1 MLHFDVMATLAIA
14 TLILLL
20 GQHIKRQVP
29 VLHRYNLP
37 SPVIGGLLAAIALLL
52 CKSYTTVD
60 ITFDNGARTPLM
72 IAFFTTLGFAASLKL
87 LKIGGR
93 FVFIFLAISI
103 FAAILQ
109 NVVGA
114 SIATLLGLPPLLG
127 VLCGSV
133 TLTGGPAT
141 GLAFAPQ
148 FEQAGIVGA
157 EAIAVAAA
165 MCGIIMG
172 GVMGGPIGTLLINR
186 LVRQNQPLTSNHH
199 NQSIINT
206 ALELLHHHSET
217 ALLKSIGMILL
228 AMWMG
233 SWVSA
238 GFQALGITLPAYIG
252 AMLVAATLRNF
263 DDKTG
268 HFKLSETTIENLGAV
283 ALSYFLVLSLMGL
296 DLSKL
301 ATVALPLLI
310 LIAAQV
316 LLIALLSVTLIFKF
330 MGKDYEAA
338 VTATGFYGFMMGTT
352 ANAMANMDAFVQRY
366 SPAPRAYL
374 VVPIVGAFFIDFAN
388 TILVQFCLAWVE

>member
-1 MLHFDVMATLAIA
+1 MLDFDAITTLALA
-14 TLILLL
+14 SLVLIIGHALK
-20 GQHIKRQVP
+20 QHIP
-29 VLHRYNLP
+29 FFSRYNLP
-37 SPVIGGLLAAIALLL
+37 SPVIGGLLAALVMWYGKQHGWSIQLNT
-52 CKSYTTVD
+52 SM
-60 ITFDNGARTPLM
+60 RTPLM

-93 FVFIFLAISI
+93 YVMIFLGISI
-103 FAAILQ
+103 IAAILQ

-114 SIATLLGLPPLLG
+114 SAAVLMGLPPLFG

-148 FEQAGIVGA
+148 FEAAGIVGA
-157 EAIAVAAA
+157 ESIAIMAA

-172 GVMGGPIGTLLINR
+172 GIMGGPIGTLLMRHLQKN
-186 LVRQNQPLTSNHH
+186 QQPLTTNHRQT
-199 NQSIINT
+199 NMTSD
-206 ALELLHHHSET
+206 LLAPSSDEGH
-217 ALLKSIGMILL
+217 LLKHVGVILV
-228 AMWMG
+228 AMWLG
-233 SWVSA
+233 SFVSA
-238 GFQALGITLPAYIG
+238 TFTQWGVTLPAYIG
-252 AMLVAATLRNF
+252 AMLVAAVLRNI
-263 DDKTG
+263 DDNTR
-268 HFKLSETTIENLGAV
+268 FLQLSENGLENLGHV

-301 ATVALPLLI
+301 ASVALPLLV
-310 LIAAQV
+310 LIALQV
-316 LLIALLSVTLIFKF
+316 LLIGLLSVTLIFKY

-352 ANAMANMDAFVQRY
+352 ANAMANMDAFVKRY

-388 TILVQFCLAWVE
+388 TLLVQFCLNWLK

>member
-1 MLHFDVMATLAIA
+1 MLHFDVVATLAIA
-14 TLILLL
+14 ALVLGL
-20 GQHIKRQVP
+20 GQWLKDGIP
-29 VLHRYNLP
+29 WLSRYNLP
-37 SPVIGGLLAAIALLL
+37 SAVIGGLLAAVFMLLA
-52 CKSYTTVD
+52 KNYTTLD
-60 ITFDNGARTPLM
+60 IRLDNSARTPLM
-72 IAFFTTLGFAASLKL
+72 IAFFTTLGFAASLRL
-87 LKIGGR
+87 LKIGGKY
-93 FVFIFLAISI
+93 VFIFLGISI

-109 NVVGA
+109 NVAGA
-114 SIATLLGLPPLLG
+114 GLAVALGLPPLFG

-172 GVMGGPIGTLLINR
+172 GVMGGPIGTILVNR
-186 LVRQNQPLTSNHH
+186 LKKNHLPLASSSHSSLLQQASNLVH
-199 NQSIINT
+199 NLSENT
-206 ALELLHHHSET
+206 
-217 ALLKSIGMILL
+217 LLKSVGTILL
-228 AMWMG
+228 AMWLG

-238 GFQALGITLPAYIG
+238 GFNSLGMTLPAYIG
-252 AMLVAATLRNF
+252 AMLVAAMIRNL
-263 DDKTG
+263 DDHTG
-268 HFKLSETTIENLGAV
+268 WLKLSENAIENVGGV
-283 ALSYFLVLSLMGL
+283 ALSFFLVLSLMSL

-301 ATVALPLLI
+301 SSVALPLLI

-316 LLIALLSVTLIFKF
+316 LLMAIVSMTLIFRF
-330 MGKDYEAA
+330 MGRDYEAA

-388 TILVQFCLAWVE
+388 TLIVQLSLSWLR

>member
-1 MLHFDVMATLAIA
+1 MFHFDVIATLAIA

-20 GQHIKRQVP
+20 GQYIKQQVP

-37 SPVIGGLLAAIALLL
+37 SPVIGGLLAAVVLLL

-60 ITFDNGARTPLM
+60 ITFDSGARTPLM

-103 FAAILQ
+103 LAAILQ

-114 SIATLLGLPPLLG
+114 SLAVLLGLPPLFG

-172 GVMGGPIGTLLINR
+172 GVMGGPIGTLLIKR
-186 LVRQNQPLTSNHH
+186 LVRHNQPLTSNHH
-199 NQSIINT
+199 NPSIVNT
-206 ALELLHHHSET
+206 ALKLLHHHSET

-228 AMWMG
+228 AMWIG

-238 GFQALGITLPAYIG
+238 GFHALGITLPAYIG
-252 AMLVAATLRNF
+252 AMLVAATLRNL
-263 DDKTG
+263 DDKIG
-268 HFKLSETTIENLGAV
+268 RFKLSETTIENLGAV

-316 LLIALLSVTLIFKF
+316 LLIALLSVTLIFTF

-388 TILVQFCLAWVE
+388 TILVQFFLAWLK

>member
-1 MLHFDVMATLAIA
+1 MLHFDAIATLAIA
-14 TLILLL
+14 TLILFL
-20 GQHIKRQVP
+20 GQAIKQRVAF
-29 VLHRYNLP
+29 LHHYNLP
-37 SPVIGGLLAAIALLL
+37 SPVIGGLLAAIILLL
-52 CKSYTTVD
+52 CKQYTSLD
-60 ITFDNGARTPLM
+60 IKLDNAARTPLM

-93 FVFIFLAISI
+93 FVIFFLAISI
-103 FAAILQ
+103 IAAILQ

-114 SIATLLGLPPLLG
+114 SVASLLGLPPLLG

-148 FEQAGIVGA
+148 FEAAGIVGA
-157 EAIAVAAA
+157 EAIAIAAA

-186 LVRQNQPLTSNHH
+186 LTRQHKPLVSNSHASSFVD
-199 NQSIINT
+199 N
-206 ALELLHHHSET
+206 ALNLLNHHSEA
-217 ALLKSIGMILL
+217 ALFKSIGLILL
-228 AMWMG
+228 AMWLG

-238 GFQALGITLPAYIG
+238 GFNALGMTLPAYIG
-252 AMLVAATLRNF
+252 AMLVAATLRNI
-263 DDKTG
+263 DDKNNT
-268 HFKLSETTIENLGAV
+268 FKLSNATIENLGAV

-301 ATVALPLLI
+301 ATVALPLLV

-316 LLIALLSVTLIFKF
+316 LLIGALSLTVVFYYL
-330 MGKDYEAA
+330 GKDYEAA

-374 VVPIVGAFFIDFAN
+374 IVPIVGAFFIDFAN
-388 TILVQFCLAWVE
+388 TLIVQFFLAWLK

>member
-1 MLHFDVMATLAIA
+1 MLHFDVVATLAIA
-14 TLILLL
+14 TLILFL
-20 GQHIKRQVP
+20 GQHIKHKVP
-29 VLHRYNLP
+29 FLHRYNLP
-37 SPVIGGLLAAIALLL
+37 SPVIGGLLAAVLLLL
-52 CKSYTTVD
+52 CKKLTTWD
-60 ITFDNGARTPLM
+60 INIDNGARTPLM

-93 FVFIFLAISI
+93 FVLIFLGISI

-114 SIATLLGLPPLLG
+114 SLAVMLGLPPLFG

-148 FEQAGIVGA
+148 FEHAGIIGA
-157 EAIAVAAA
+157 EAIAIAAA

-172 GVMGGPIGTLLINR
+172 GIMGGPIGTVLINR
-186 LVRQNQPLTSNHH
+186 LKKNHQPLTSN
-199 NQSIINT
+199 NSTQSLVED
-206 ALELLHHHSET
+206 ALNLLNHHSET
-217 ALLKSIGMILL
+217 ALLKSIGVILL
-228 AMWMG
+228 AMWLG

-238 GFQALGITLPAYIG
+238 AFNALGITLPAYIG
-252 AMLVAATLRNF
+252 AMLVAATIRNI

-268 HFKLSETTIENLGAV
+268 ALKLSDMTIENLGAV

-316 LLIALLSVTLIFKF
+316 VLVAILSMTLIFKY
-330 MGKDYEAA
+330 MGNDYEAA

-352 ANAMANMDAFVQRY
+352 ANAMANMDAFVHRY

-388 TILVQFCLAWVE
+388 TLLVQFCLAWLK